1 MVTPFQS
8 STLLQS
14 SFHETNKI
22 LSVNNRQSMFVKEG
36 IIEHNVQTLIYAKN
50 YRYLDM

>member
-8 STLLQS
+8 SALLQS
-14 SFHETNKI
+14 SFQHKNKI
-22 LSVNNRQSMFVKEG
+22 LSVINRQFMFVKEG
-36 IIEHNVQTLIYAKN
+36 IIEHNVQTLIYAKK